1 MILQALSFLT
11 NELNTYLKSAYQLQQ
26 SKATLAAHVNA
37 SGAAA
42 EDMQNQ
48 MSVTLINLEPESTV
62 RNLLPDRSGSGVHQQ
77 LNPALKLNLRVLF
90 AANFSDYTEALKFL
104 GSTLTFFQGHS
115 VFTPLGYPLL
125 DNAFDRLTVELETT
139 SYQDWSY
146 LWGMLGAK
154 HMPGVI
160 YKIKMITI
168 QDGVVLSTSPAI
180 TTVDIASIMRPVP
193 PTGL

>member
-1 MILQALSFLT
+1 MLLQALSFLT
-11 NELNTYLKSAYQLQQ
+11 NELDTYLKSEYQLLQ
-26 SKATLAAHVNA
+26 SKVTLAAHVNE
-37 SGAAA
+37 SGASA
-42 EDMQNQ
+42 EDIQNQ
-48 MSVTLINLEPESTV
+48 VSVTLINLEPESTV

-77 LNPALKLNLRVLF
+77 FNPALKLNLRVLF
-90 AANFSDYTEALKFL
+90 AANFNDYPEALKFL

-115 VFTPLGYPLL
+115 VFTPNTYPLL
-125 DNAFDRLTVELETT
+125 DSAFDRLTVELETT

-168 QDGVVLSTSPAI
+168 QDGVVLNTSPAI
-180 TTVDIASIMRPVP
+180 TTVDVTGIVRPVP
-193 PTGL
+193 ATAR